1 MSGGTRSGYVIVAT
15 IIVIG
20 IVLIGTGV
28 YLFVYPPGPGQ
39 TTTPTTSTT
48 PTTTSPTTT
57 APVDV
62 PNPYQVAIVF
72 ATGGLGDHSFN
83 DATYSGALESKFDY
97 NINFTYRE
105 PMQISE
111 YETYL
116 RYFAVHDGYIDQ
128 YELIISVG
136 FDQTDAL
143 MTVAEDY
150 PNQRFAIIDMIIDP
164 TTYPNVAS
172 VLFEEHEGSALVGA
186 IAGLTTTTD
195 KIGFI
200 GGIDIP
206 LVNKYCAGYFFGAN
220 YTNPM
225 IGVGNISYAYTND
238 WVDSIAGKALADGM
252 YDTGTDVIY
261 AFAGRAGLGVFESV
275 KDKNL
280 TSDIPLWCIG
290 SGSPQMYLGTLY
302 PENPVAPTFCLTSM
316 VKRVDVAV
324 YAIIQEWVVDGI
336 WKTDLDLLHF
346 FNLANG
352 GLDYEVNTDL
362 LTLDPAIIT
371 EIEALKAL
379 IIAGT
384 IVVPDAIYWT

>member
-143 MTVAEDY
+143 MTVAED
-150 PNQRFAIIDMIIDP
+150 
-164 TTYPNVAS
+164 
-172 VLFEEHEGSALVGA
+172 
-186 IAGLTTTTD
+186 
-195 KIGFI
+195 
-200 GGIDIP
+200 
-206 LVNKYCAGYFFGAN
+206 
-220 YTNPM
+220 
-225 IGVGNISYAYTND
+225 
-238 WVDSIAGKALADGM
+238 
-252 YDTGTDVIY
+252 
-261 AFAGRAGLGVFESV
+261 
-275 KDKNL
+275 
-280 TSDIPLWCIG
+280 
-290 SGSPQMYLGTLY
+290 
-302 PENPVAPTFCLTSM
+302 
-316 VKRVDVAV
+316 
-324 YAIIQEWVVDGI
+324 
-336 WKTDLDLLHF
+336 
-346 FNLANG
+346 
-352 GLDYEVNTDL
+352 
-362 LTLDPAIIT
+362 
-371 EIEALKAL
+371 
-379 IIAGT
+379 
-384 IVVPDAIYWT
+384 